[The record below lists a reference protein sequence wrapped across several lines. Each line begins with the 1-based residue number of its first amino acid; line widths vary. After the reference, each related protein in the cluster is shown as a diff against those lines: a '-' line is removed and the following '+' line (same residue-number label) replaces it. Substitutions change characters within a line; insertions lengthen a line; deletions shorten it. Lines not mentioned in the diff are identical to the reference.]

1 MCHDMY
7 YCLPNRALVDGL
19 RELRDEDDYVRFLDA
34 GYKNG
39 RRISIYIDHD
49 HEPLMQWIEEE
60 IAEDG
65 VYGDSDPSSDDVD
78 SVMSDDISVDHE
90 VDDEVIEIPKSV
102 DLFLSKKNLILEGGV
117 DEEVDD
123 EVHHFPIHDPDQKW
137 DIMVPVLGMRFSD
150 RYELKQMLTNYAV
163 FKGQV
168 NLGSIVTY
176 KWIGKMLTNDILEK
190 PRISYR
196 NMVALVK
203 KNFGLH
209 VSVGQ
214 CRNAKNFA
222 LDEISGSLVG
232 HYEKLWD
239 YGAELLRSNPGSTV
253 SIEVNPMPDSTTYF
267 KRMYVCLKGVKDGW
281 IEGCRR
287 VIGVDGCFL
296 KGICRGELLAA
307 VGRDSNNQMY
317 PLAWAV
323 VSVENKE
330 AWKWFLDLLLEDI
343 GMGDGRGLTIIS
355 DQHKGLVEAVKER
368 APACEHRQ
376 CARHVYA
383 NFKKKYTGVDFRK
396 LFWRAAKSTTESAF
410 RSYMREIN
418 AMSTH
423 AYDHL
428 MERDPKTWCKAFFE
442 LDRCCDAVENGI
454 SESFNAAI
462 VGAKKKPIISM
473 LEEVRVYVMERMYK
487 QKGKG
492 EKWNLDICP
501 SIRRRIETFKEQQ
514 RYWDVT
520 PSGPQIY
527 EVRQLHEVYA
537 VDLDQRTC
545 GCRAW

>member
-1 MCHDMY
+1 MSFSTDGALSIDVFHKGVFVPKPLMYFNPDKTSVTEVDLRNMEFKDFKIYIRNLTKGMCHDMY

-49 HEPLMQWIEEE
+49 HEPLMQWIKEE

-102 DLFLSKKNLILEGGV
+102 DPFLSKKNLIPEGGI

-137 DIMVPVLGMRFSD
+137 DTMVPVLGMRFSD
-150 RYELKQMLTNYAV
+150 RYELKQMLTNYVV
-163 FKGQV
+163 FKGYALWYEKNDSTRLLVRCCKNKEGKAACPFRLWATPMSSEYSFQIKSLIDEHNCCRQV

-176 KWIGKMLTNDILEK
+176 RWIGKMLTNDILEK

-214 CRNAKNFA
+214 CRNAKSFA

-239 YGAELLRSNPGSTV
+239 YGAELLRSNSGSTV
-253 SIEVNPMPDSTTYF
+253 SIKVNPMPDSTAYF

-296 KGICRGELLAA
+296 KGISRGELLEA

-330 AWKWFLDLLLEDI
+330 TWK
-343 GMGDGRGLTIIS
+343 
-355 DQHKGLVEAVKER
+355 
-368 APACEHRQ
+368 
-376 CARHVYA
+376 
-383 NFKKKYTGVDFRK
+383 
-396 LFWRAAKSTTESAF
+396 
-410 RSYMREIN
+410 
-418 AMSTH
+418 
-423 AYDHL
+423 
-428 MERDPKTWCKAFFE
+428 
-442 LDRCCDAVENGI
+442 
-454 SESFNAAI
+454 
-462 VGAKKKPIISM
+462 
-473 LEEVRVYVMERMYK
+473 
-487 QKGKG
+487 
-492 EKWNLDICP
+492 
-501 SIRRRIETFKEQQ
+501 
-514 RYWDVT
+514 
-520 PSGPQIY
+520 
-527 EVRQLHEVYA
+527 
-537 VDLDQRTC
+537 
-545 GCRAW
+545 